1 MPAALIGRKIG
12 MSRYFMEDGRNVP
25 VTVIQAGPC
34 AITQIKTQDADGYA
48 AVQIS
53 SEDIKPRRSTFAQIG
68 HDAKAGTAPKRLRR
82 EIRMNDDKDAAD
94 FSLGQTL
101 DVKMFENIAYVD
113 VIGTSKGKG
122 FQGVMKRHR
131 FKGLCAS
138 HGTERKH
145 RSAGSIGGHA
155 TNRGTGP
162 KVKKGKLMAG
172 QMGNA
177 RVTVR
182 SLDVISIDAENNLIL
197 VKGPVPGPTRGVV
210 FVREAVRLF
219 KGKGTRAKSKK
230 AG

>member
-1 MPAALIGRKIG
+1 MIGRKIG
-12 MSRYFMEDGRNVP
+12 MTRYFMESGANIP
-25 VTVIQAGPC
+25 VTVIQAEPC
-34 AITQIKTQDADGYA
+34 AVTQVKTSENDGYS

-68 HDAKAGTAPKRLRR
+68 HDAKAGVAPKRVRR
-82 EIRMNDDKDAAD
+82 EIRLENDKAAEEY
-94 FSLGQTL
+94 SLGQQL
-101 DVKMFENIAYVD
+101 GVSVFQNIAYVD

-122 FQGVMKRHR
+122 FQGVMKRHN

-145 RSAGSIGGHA
+145 RSAGSIAAHA
-155 TNRGTGP
+155 TNRGRGP
-162 KVKKGKLMAG
+162 KPKSGKRMAG

-182 SLDVISIDAENNLIL
+182 SLDVVAVDPERNLLL
-197 VKGPVPGPTRGVV
+197 VKGAVPGPTRGVV
-210 FVREAVRLF
+210 FIRESVRLY
-219 KGKGTRAKSKK
+219 KAKGTKQAEVKK